1 MNFKN
6 AFLGPRSIQMC
17 HLRSKTPLTSVDCLR
32 GPPRRIQRGHKSP
45 HVRPPPTPPSLQQP
59 PAPPCLQRRRPLHAT
74 REATPYVPLRAAG
87 RRALAGRRWPPGRT
101 SLPAGATTVR
111 PPFLTRP
118 AGAARIAPALP
129 ARTPLGRRR
138 RAVAWP
144 PLLVPLCAPCGCP
157 RGRRLLGRG
166 LARAA
171 TPDSP
176 AHGRR
181 PACTPSS
188 HRRQCRDRE
197 FEDPGRRAPAI
208 EGGGAGPAAV
218 VPGRSPVR
226 ATWRCCR
233 PHHAACGAVRRCWRI
248 DLPPASGE
256 AAREASGGRDGARMA
271 PCGGAA
277 SLPGRAQDG

>member
-1 MNFKN
+1 MWPQV
-6 AFLGPRSIQMC
+6 ATHAS
-17 HLRSKTPLTSVDCLR
+17 TPCASFSAAAAS
-32 GPPRRIQRGHKSP
+32 SP
-45 HVRPPPTPPSLQQP
+45 LPAAP
-59 PAPPCLQRRRPLHAT
+59 PAPARHTRGHPVRAPARRRP
-74 REATPYVPLRAAG
+74 RGAG
-87 RRALAGRRWPPGRT
+87 RPPLAARPHVVARRRNHRQAAVPHPPGRG
-101 SLPAGATTVR
+101 SSRRPCLACAG
-111 PPFLTRP
+111 
-118 AGAARIAPALP
+118 P
-129 ARTPLGRRR
+129 ARTPLGSRRR

-144 PLLVPLCAPCGCP
+144 PLLVPLCAPSWPP
-157 RGRRLLGRG
+157 RGRRLLGHR
-166 LARAA
+166 LAHAA

-208 EGGGAGPAAV
+208 EGGGAGPASI

-226 ATWRCCR
+226 ATWRCCH
-233 PHHAACGAVRRCWRI
+233 PHHAACGAVRRCWRL

-271 PCGGAA
+271 RVGVRRASPAGRRTGSGGEEAARWRTVAAGGASTPEA
-277 SLPGRAQDG
+277 LHD

>member
-1 MNFKN
+1 
-6 AFLGPRSIQMC
+6 
-17 HLRSKTPLTSVDCLR
+17 
-32 GPPRRIQRGHKSP
+32 
-45 HVRPPPTPPSLQQP
+45 VR
-59 PAPPCLQRRRPLHAT
+59 A
-74 REATPYVPLRAAG
+74 VG
-87 RRALAGRRWPPGRT
+87 RWPLGRT

-118 AGAARIAPALP
+118 AGAARGAPALP
-129 ARTPLGRRR
+129 ARALRARHWAATAAQSLGRRS
-138 RAVAWP
+138 WCP
-144 PLLVPLCAPCGCP
+144 CARPCGRP

-208 EGGGAGPAAV
+208 EGGGAGPAVV

-226 ATWRCCR
+226 ATWRCCC
-233 PHHAACGAVRRCWRI
+233 PHHAACGAVRRCWRL

-271 PCGGAA
+271 RVGVRRASPAGRRTGSGGEEAARWRTVAAGGASTPEA
-277 SLPGRAQDG
+277 LHDEAKGRVRAQISRGEGGGAVGAMNR